1 MANGGSVI
9 DPKVVEVLV
18 TTRSRP
24 TASPLRFLTPRE
36 LEVLGEIARGKNN
49 AAVAGTLGLSER
61 AVEKHINSLF
71 AKLGLTNEPDVHRRV
86 TAVLLY
92 LAERPAQT
100 GRGPERSGAGGQ
112 HPSGCAEA
120 RILGSKC
127 TVRATLVTRRR

>member
-1 MANGGSVI
+1 MALFDGGSEGRAYLLKERVADSAELAGAVRSVANGGSTI

-61 AVEKHINSLF
+61 AIEKHINSLF

-92 LAERPAQT
+92 LAERPAQA
-100 GRGPERSGAGGQ
+100 GAGD
-112 HPSGCAEA
+112 
-120 RILGSKC
+120 
-127 TVRATLVTRRR
+127 